1 MLTLQ
6 NAHFAPLRI
15 ICSKLILP
23 PNKSA
28 WAQGWLRIFPLILPL
43 VVSCASTPDSRETR
57 FHVIENVPFYPQQA
71 YQCGPAALAGVLN
84 YWRLGVSTEDIAG
97 DIYSKSAKGT
107 LDVDMVFYAKKKGFK
122 ARQYEG
128 SVADVKRNI
137 DLGYPVIV
145 LVDYGFWVCQQGHF
159 MVVVGYNEN
168 GILANSGT
176 ERLRFISFKD
186 FLRSWKRTKRWT
198 MLITAEH

>member
-6 NAHFAPLRI
+6 NAHFAPFRI

-28 WAQGWLRIFPLILPL
+28 WARGWLRIFLLTL
-43 VVSCASTPDSRETR
+43 LLLVSCAPTPDSRETR

-107 LDVDMVFYAKKKGFK
+107 LDVDILFYARKKGFK
-122 ARQYEG
+122 ARQYKG
-128 SVADVKRNI
+128 SVEDVKRNI

-145 LVDYGFWVCQQGHF
+145 LVDYGFWVYQQGHF

-176 ERLRFISFKD
+176 ERLRFISFQD
-186 FLRSWKRTKRWT
+186 FIKSWKRTKRWT
-198 MLITAEH
+198 MLITPG